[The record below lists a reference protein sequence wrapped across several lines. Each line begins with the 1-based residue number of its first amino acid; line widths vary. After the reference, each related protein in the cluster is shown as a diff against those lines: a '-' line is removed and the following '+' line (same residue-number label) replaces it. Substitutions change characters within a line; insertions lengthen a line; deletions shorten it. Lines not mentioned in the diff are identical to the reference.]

1 MSVDVS
7 PWSLRPPERAT
18 PWPPSLHPL
27 MPAPAL
33 SLSLPASV
41 VSPGSF
47 SPLAL
52 RPTLP
57 RLSCDS
63 LYPVYITLCYCPDGA
78 CHCCYCT
85 LWLVSQSPSPG
96 RPGATIV
103 AARLTQFPP
112 AGPAL
117 SRSRSHFGQHYPVSG
132 RAWHQLCTRPGTGRA
147 QSIASL
153 QTHTPH
159 PAVVQTQLRS
169 GTEDHRYMS
178 VTPGYHSDISSDQ

>member
-63 LYPVYITLCYCPDGA
+63 LYPVYITLCYCPDLPLLLLHIVVGVTVSLPRQTRGY
-78 CHCCYCT
+78 HCRGPPHPVSPSRPGP
-85 LWLVSQSPSPG
+85 VSQPLAFRPTLPRLWPS
-96 RPGATIV
+96 V
-103 AARLTQFPP
+103 AS
-112 AGPAL
+112 AL
-117 SRSRSHFGQHYPVSG
+117 
-132 RAWHQLCTRPGTGRA
+132 
-147 QSIASL
+147 
-153 QTHTPH
+153 H
-159 PAVVQTQLRS
+159 PAR
-169 GTEDHRYMS
+169 HRQSPEHS
-178 VTPGYHSDISSDQ
+178 VTTDTHATPCCSTNTAPERN

>member
-33 SLSLPASV
+33 SLPASV
-41 VSPGSF
+41 VSVPAVSRR
-47 SPLAL
+47 SH
-52 RPTLP
+52 
-57 RLSCDS
+57 CDQH
-63 LYPVYITLCYCPDGA
+63 YPVSRVTRCILCTLHCVIVLT

-117 SRSRSHFGQHYPVSG
+117 SRSRSHFGQHYPVCLWPSV
-132 RAWHQLCTRPGTGRA
+132 
-147 QSIASL
+147 ASAL
-153 QTHTPH
+153 H
-159 PAVVQTQLRS
+159 PAR
-169 GTEDHRYMS
+169 HRQSPEHS
-178 VTPGYHSDISSDQ
+178 VTTDTHATPCCSTNTAPERN